1 MLGFFYFKLF
11 FLSSRCK
18 KANIFQLFSLNSHQ
32 GSAMNLSR
40 KLQHL
45 QTPTCVLQWFG
56 DRFSWNRTFEN
67 WIFVPKRTLV
77 KLPEDGFKLNGVY
90 TNFLLI
96 PSDQCFGHQKTIVL
110 KFTDV
115 FRRKGKRIL
124 SWSYFTILHIILPR
138 FGILELRNRVV
149 QNDVTLWV
157 TNSKRFIE
165 ILFSSY

>member
-138 FGILELRNRVV
+138 FEILELRNRVV